1 MVQMSSPSNASAARV
16 AIRGALDRM
25 GDRRDVSLED
35 VDLALRACLR
45 AVLVDAMIAGHLAE
59 PVEHDVDDGVD
70 DMSGPQDEE
79 EWAD

>member
-16 AIRGALDRM
+16 AIRDALDRM

-45 AVLVDAMIAGHLAE
+45 AMLVDAMIAGHE
-59 PVEHDVDDGVD
+59 ETVEHDIDDRVDDV
-70 DMSGPQDEE
+70 SSPQDEE